1 MQYVNFGKTGLNV
14 SRFGIGC
21 MRLPL
26 KQNFSRQTDDSG
38 IDEDEAIK
46 MIRYGIDNGVNYYD
60 TAYVYHGGNSEV
72 ILGKAVKGYDRQKL
86 YVADKL
92 PQWMVRQKGDFDRLL
107 DEQLKRLDM
116 SYIDFYL
123 VHSLDGASWEK
134 MRKFDIREH
143 LDKIKA
149 DKRVRYAGFS
159 FHGDADAFKSIIDSY
174 DWDMCQ
180 IQLNYMDQNEQAGVE
195 GLKYAAK
202 RGVPV
207 VIMEPLRGGRLAQNL
222 PPGVVKV
229 IDEAKIKRTPVEW
242 AFRWLADLPEVAVVL
257 SGVSTMEQLVEN
269 IEIFDKTYPHSMTA
283 EDQDTINKM
292 MDAFRQRIYVGCT
305 KCNYCMPCPQNVDIP
320 TIFDYYNDMGMYD
333 SYNQCRSFYRYELAK
348 NGRDASKCIECSQCE
363 DKCPQKIPIMQKL
376 KDAHKA
382 LN

>member
-1 MQYVNFGKTGLNV
+1 MRYVDFGKTGLKV

-46 MIRYGIDNGVNYYD
+46 MIRYGVDKGVNYYD
-60 TAYVYHGGNSEV
+60 TAYVYHRGNSEV
-72 ILGKAVKGYDRQKL
+72 VLGKALKGCDRESL
-86 YVADKL
+86 YIADKL
-92 PQWMVRQKGDFDRLL
+92 PQWMVRQKGDFDQFL

-134 MRKFDIREH
+134 MCKLDIKKH

-149 DKRVRYAGFS
+149 DKRVKYAGFS
-159 FHGDADAFKSIIDSY
+159 FHGDVDAFKLIMDSY

-180 IQLNYMDQNEQAGVE
+180 IQLNYMDQYEQAGVE

-207 VIMEPLRGGRLAQNL
+207 VIMEPLRGGRLVQNL

-229 IDEAKIKRTPVEW
+229 IDEATIKRTPVEW

-257 SGVSTMEQLVEN
+257 SGVNTMEQLVEN
-269 IEIFDKTYPHSMTA
+269 IEIFDKAYPDSMTA
-283 EDQDTINKM
+283 EDQDTISKM
-292 MDAFRQRIYVGCT
+292 TDAFRQRIFVGCT

-320 TIFDYYNDMGMYD
+320 TIFEYYNDMGMYE
-333 SYNQCRSFYRYELAK
+333 SKNECRSFYRYEIAK
-348 NGRDASKCIECSQCE
+348 NGRDASKCVECALCE
-363 DKCPQKIPIMQKL
+363 EKCPQKIPIIQKL

-382 LN
+382 FS